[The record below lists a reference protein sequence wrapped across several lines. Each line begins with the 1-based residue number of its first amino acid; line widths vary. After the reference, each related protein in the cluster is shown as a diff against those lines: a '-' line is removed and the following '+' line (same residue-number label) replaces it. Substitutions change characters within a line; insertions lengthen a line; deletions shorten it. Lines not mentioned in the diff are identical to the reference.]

1 MGVAKGRELNASEQL
16 KVFKTLQGRRNSKS
30 FVDTRW
36 ALTWKTVHGKK
47 DVRARLAAKG
57 YQGPDLRA
65 WCVGASGRVSL
76 RSSRLQGMPLGAS
89 KKLEIRISDVKYAL
103 LRADGFGREVIVRA
117 PGEWVS
123 GDARRMWK
131 FAGRSVWA

>member
-1 MGVAKGRELNASEQL
+1 MLRRHEDLVGVAKGRELNASEQL

-89 KKLEIRISDVKYAL
+89 KKWEIWSLCIKSSC
-103 LRADGFGREVIVRA
+103 LRADVF
-117 PGEWVS
+117 
-123 GDARRMWK
+123 ARD
-131 FAGRSVWA
+131 V